1 LMFLAAGS
9 VGAFSGE
16 NITVLTAFSRAK
28 ESAPALLTSKYQ
40 VDIAVAD
47 RDISRA
53 KYLPQVS
60 LFGQWSENK
69 IEYEGDLLG
78 SYQDRR
84 YPGERYGVQASQK
97 LFSVATWKENSMRSA
112 VLSQTKNTFADQEAR
127 LLFAVSESY
136 FNVLQSASILA
147 SAKAEL
153 KSLEERLKEAKALSS
168 RNLLAVTDLYEVQ
181 ARRDTVAADVI
192 GAQGDML
199 MAEQHLMQLIGLR
212 DFSLVGVSSTNLLM
226 PSASGVEEAIALA
239 LEKNPALLAARDAVD
254 AAKFDVERE
263 RGTRWPEIALLMNSQ
278 YSDVGFDNLTSPP
291 RNTESVQ
298 ISVTLPLLEGGAGMA
313 RVRKAWA
320 TYYTKK
326 TELDAV
332 AREVEATVRGAWAKL
347 ETATLRL
354 HAAQQAVKSSKINLE
369 AARQSAASGIGRF
382 TDILFALANDTRAAT
397 DESYAIHNRA
407 LAWLDLEL
415 SSGTAPA
422 YLAEQFST
430 VIHREGQVVN
440 K

>member
-1 LMFLAAGS
+1 MMFLAAGS

>member
-1 LMFLAAGS
+1 MFLAAGS